1 MMLKPILVPALA
13 LALAVQLFHAVL
25 CIIWNLIGV
34 WQLSKGLLAIGPTAS
49 VAAIGIILVLSGLL
63 IVSVRSKHVALY
75 LGVSGLM
82 FLAAVSAIYG
92 GFNKDPSFWP
102 SEAWRYAGIIVNAI
116 GLVGF
121 SLALGC
127 AKQLKN

>member
-13 LALAVQLFHAVL
+13 VQLFHALL

-34 WQLSKGLLAIGPTAS
+34 WQLSKGLPAIGPTAS
-49 VAAIGIILVLSGLL
+49 IAAIGIILVLSGLL
-63 IVSVRSKHVALY
+63 IEGVRSKHVALY
-75 LGVSGLM
+75 LGVSGLI

-92 GFNKDPSFWP
+92 GFTKDPSFWP

-121 SLALGC
+121 GLALGYT
-127 AKQLKN
+127 KQLKN